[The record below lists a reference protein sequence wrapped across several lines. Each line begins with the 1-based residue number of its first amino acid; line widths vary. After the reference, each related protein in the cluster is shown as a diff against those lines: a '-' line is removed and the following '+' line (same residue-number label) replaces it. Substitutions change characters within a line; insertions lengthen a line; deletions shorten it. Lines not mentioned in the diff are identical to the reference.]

1 MDDVSGMSDE
11 EIRSKLYEIFPE
23 LVLEYGLSVME
34 AVCFGLSQV
43 IGLGPTATAEYVTR
57 MMGKNL
63 RPTDVGSFTSKA
75 KNRMAASGTIYL
87 DPYGLLDSKKE
98 DRE

>member
-1 MDDVSGMSDE
+1 MTDVSEMTDE

-57 MMGKNL
+57 MMGRKL
-63 RPTDVGSFTSKA
+63 RATDVGSFTSKA

-87 DPYGLLDSKKE
+87 DPYGLLDRKKE
-98 DRE
+98 DGD